1 MGGDTDVGGWGGL
14 LLGGGT
20 AATGWGG
27 CPFDNGSACSLG
39 VSVEHMKQIQF
50 IIVDIRLHAGSQS
63 NGGCVRVH
71 MCTCVACYE
80 SESDHHS
87 N

>member
-1 MGGDTDVGGWGGL
+1 MDVGGWGGL

-20 AATGWGG
+20 AATGLGG
-27 CPFDNGSACSLG
+27 CPFDNDSACSCSA
-39 VSVEHMKQIQF
+39 SVEHMKQ
-50 IIVDIRLHAGSQS
+50 VDIRLHVGPQF
-63 NGGCVRVH
+63 NDGCMNVH

-80 SESDHHS
+80 SESDYHP